1 MGKAVMPMRLS
12 AEQLARMEAS
22 RARRLAGPVEVVV
35 SGVTLRPS
43 QRDALMEAERLAGGL
58 AERRKA
64 AMLVRLV
71 EGQLKAAR
79 DGAAVE
85 AAIEDTLLRAEARG
99 EAFEVETVA
108 VGEFRRDDNGG
119 LARLKGQPILDVQ
132 TVRRARRI
140 DGIASLYRAGH
151 LDDDQLRIADEYRQ
165 LVEAARPPVGVATI
179 EPRVG
184 RAWADPEA
192 PMAAAIERGQAGALL
207 SRKHAALTP
216 EQAAVLQ
223 AVAGRG
229 ESIRGLTGGGRR
241 WQTNR
246 SLLIE
251 ALTLSDK
258 VRSVEKM

>member
-1 MGKAVMPMRLS
+1 MRLS

-22 RARRLAGPVEVVV
+22 RARRVAGPVEVVV

-43 QRDALMEAERLAGGL
+43 QRDALMEAERLAGGGL

-119 LARLKGQPILDVQ
+119 LARL
-132 TVRRARRI
+132 
-140 DGIASLYRAGH
+140 
-151 LDDDQLRIADEYRQ
+151 
-165 LVEAARPPVGVATI
+165 
-179 EPRVG
+179 
-184 RAWADPEA
+184 
-192 PMAAAIERGQAGALL
+192 
-207 SRKHAALTP
+207 
-216 EQAAVLQ
+216 
-223 AVAGRG
+223 
-229 ESIRGLTGGGRR
+229 
-241 WQTNR
+241 
-246 SLLIE
+246 
-251 ALTLSDK
+251 
-258 VRSVEKM
+258 SV